1 MNYSFDASKL
11 INELSADI
19 AEDGNVDVWGYWIVM
34 DNNQEIYFDYYP
46 LDDPELEKDPD
57 YKSVSD
63 FDKKVFETYPN
74 FLRKKIKAKD
84 LLEIFKAENETI

>member
-1 MNYSFDASKL
+1 MNYSFDAKEL
-11 INELSADI
+11 IDELSADI
-19 AEDGNVDVWGYWIVM
+19 AEDGNVYIWGYWIAM
-34 DNNQEIYFDYYP
+34 DNGQEIYFDYYP
-46 LDDPELEKDPD
+46 LDDPELENDPD